1 MSDRLSHEK
10 VWAVLDLF
18 DYACA
23 RMGTLDKLL
32 EGSEWEEE
40 PIGNSF
46 RFSRCIL
53 VRLDEDGKIKE
64 YVYGPTRCE
73 RRDR

>member
-40 PIGNSF
+40 PLPRERVQDIV
-46 RFSRCIL
+46 RDVRRVFSQMEGALEHRSDWE
-53 VRLDEDGKIKE
+53 VEDE
-64 YVYGPTRCE
+64 
-73 RRDR
+73 